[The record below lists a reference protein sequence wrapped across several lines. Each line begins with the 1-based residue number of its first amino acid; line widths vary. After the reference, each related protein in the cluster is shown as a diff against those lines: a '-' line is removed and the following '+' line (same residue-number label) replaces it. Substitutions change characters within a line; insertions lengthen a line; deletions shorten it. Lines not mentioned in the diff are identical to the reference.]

1 MSHLNALFKFA
12 QGFLDFFSLNGS
24 QVLAVGDKRLDIV
37 STAMVYMLQ
46 NLHGQVPELL
56 VLLRKVVLDHAE
68 DVAQTD
74 LFSCCASNESFIND
88 MHGEAGNL
96 CLAALHTLD
105 KLWIEESGLTS
116 LNHNKENLSADVPE
130 VGLMSRCLFQ

>member
-1 MSHLNALFKFA
+1 MSHLNALLEFA
-12 QGFLDFFSLNGS
+12 QGFLNFFSLNGS
-24 QVLAVGDKRLDIV
+24 QVLAVGDKSLDVV

-68 DVAQTD
+68 DVTQTD
-74 LFSCCASNESFIND
+74 LFSCCACNESFINY

-96 CLAALHTLD
+96 CLAALHTLN

-130 VGLMSRCLFQ
+130 VGLVSRCLFQ

>member
-1 MSHLNALFKFA
+1 MSHPHALLKFA

-24 QVLAVGDKRLDIV
+24 QVLAVGDKRLDVV

-56 VLLRKVVLDHAE
+56 VLLRKVVLDQAE
-68 DVAQTD
+68 DVTQID
-74 LFSCCASNESFIND
+74 LFSCIARNESFIND
-88 MHGEAGNL
+88 MHGEAGDL
-96 CLAALHTLD
+96 CLAALHTLN

-130 VGLMSRCLFQ
+130 VGFVSRCLFQ

>member
-1 MSHLNALFKFA
+1 MSHPHALLKFA
-12 QGFLDFFSLNGS
+12 QRFLDFFSLNGS
-24 QVLAVGDKRLDIV
+24 QVLAVGDKRLDVV
-37 STAMVYMLQ
+37 STAVVYMLQ

-56 VLLRKVVLDHAE
+56 VLLRKVVLDQAE
-68 DVAQTD
+68 DVTQID
-74 LFSCCASNESFIND
+74 LFSCIASDESFIND
-88 MHGEAGNL
+88 MHGEASDL
-96 CLAALHTLD
+96 RLAALHTLN